1 MLPTAELQMYAGQM
15 AALGRFQRDHKIA
28 TVDKT
33 VRVLVTYAMVAG
45 DEALIFGKTR
55 CTKC

>member
-1 MLPTAELQMYAGQM
+1 MYAGQM